1 MNKSELVQA
10 IAERTGSSKAAA
22 EQALSAVI
30 DVVSDAVAGGDKVTL
45 PGFGTFEKRER
56 SAREGRNP
64 QTGATVKIAATS
76 VPAFKAGANFKKYV
90 AGSAKDQAAF
100 RKDRDA

>member
-1 MNKSELVQA
+1 MKKSELVDA
-10 IAERTGSSKAAA
+10 IAERTGSSKADADK
-22 EQALSAVI
+22 ALSAVI
-30 DVVSDAVAGGDKVTL
+30 DVVSEAVAGGDKVTL

-76 VPAFKAGANFKKYV
+76 VPAFKAGAAFKKQV
-90 AGSAKDQAAF
+90 AEGK
-100 RKDRDA
+100 

>member
-10 IAERTGSSKAAA
+10 IADRTGSSKAQA

-30 DVVSDAVAGGDKVTL
+30 DVVSEAVAGGDKVTL

-64 QTGATVKIAATS
+64 QTGETVQIAATS
-76 VPAFKAGANFKKYV
+76 VPAFKAGAAFKKQV
-90 AGSAKDQAAF
+90 AGGA
-100 RKDRDA
+100 